1 MNLFIDA
8 SQIQPLLDP
17 ALVQI
22 GRGVSHV
29 TADSVHVWTGR
40 TRRTARS
47 SKTVQSEG
55 SRRTVTV
62 RTGGMVIAGKDTSDY
77 VGIEYA
83 RHPDQY
89 QEALALSA
97 QLIRRGEILG
107 YSRISGNEL
116 YLDRDNW
123 RPR

>member
-1 MNLFIDA
+1 MKLFIDA

-17 ALVQI
+17 TLVQI

-89 QEALALSA
+89 QDAIALSA
-97 QLIRRGEILG
+97 QLIRRGEILE
-107 YSRISGNEL
+107 YTRISGNDL

>member
-1 MNLFIDA
+1 MRLSLDA
-8 SQIQPLLDP
+8 SQIQPILDST
-17 ALVQI
+17 LVQI

-47 SKTVQSEG
+47 SKAVQFEG
-55 SRRTVTV
+55 SRRSVTV

-77 VGIEYA
+77 VAIEYN
-83 RHPDQY
+83 RHPEQY
-89 QEALALSA
+89 QEAITLSA
-97 QLIRRGEILG
+97 QLIRRGEILS
-107 YSRISGNEL
+107 YTRISSNEL
-116 YLDRDNW
+116 YLERDNW